1 MGWSFSIFMMR
12 QMLLY
17 DTNAQLNDE
26 HCKPSAHFSRLL
38 QTQNILTISFMQRF
52 SLIILKVHLAFWL
65 LFTTVLSTPEAVS
78 QSWVDL
84 NSGTDYI
91 LFDLSFPPGQSTV
104 GYAAGMQYTWDAE
117 GIVIKTTD
125 GGDTWTTVLGG
136 AGQQGIEA
144 MCFTTPEKGFVA
156 GWNNYFARTE
166 DGGQTWT
173 TMNVGNDNWLFLD
186 MDFYDANHGAALATL
201 NSGGMVVYVT
211 ADGGASWQSS
221 QVINQMLF
229 DLTYADAT
237 TLYAAGS
244 NETIVKS
251 TDGGLSW
258 TVTYAGSQGRYLMG
272 IDFRGNFGVA
282 GGEDGKILYTTTG
295 GLNWNSWATGYH
307 NFEAVHVFNA
317 DSAYV
322 GGTDEDVYKTTDGG
336 ASWTIEDNAPGES
349 HIYKI
354 KFTDDK
360 TGFLCG
366 SQGMLKRKA
375 APAPPL
381 MADFTA
387 DNTQVCTVSPVQFF
401 NQSTGQ
407 IESYSWTFEGGV
419 PETSAEANP
428 VVYFPTPGQYDVTLT
443 VHAGLQQHTV
453 VKENYI
459 ESLLCEGVEEF
470 GQAGL
475 SLQPNPAKN
484 EVRIT
489 GLNPGTHTAVV
500 TDASGRQVLLCHIVE
515 DKLDVSALHAGLY
528 FLTIRWDGQSR
539 TEKLLIR

>member
-1 MGWSFSIFMMR
+1 MKPFLSITLKAHLVLLMIFSAMI
-12 QMLLY
+12 
-17 DTNAQLNDE
+17 N
-26 HCKPSAHFSRLL
+26 PSRLSA
-38 QTQNILTISFMQRF
+38 QT
-52 SLIILKVHLAFWL
+52 W
-65 LFTTVLSTPEAVS
+65 E
-78 QSWVDL
+78 DL
-84 NSGTDYI
+84 DSGTDYI
-91 LFDLSFPPGQSTV
+91 LFDLSFPLGQSTV

-125 GGDTWTTVLGG
+125 GGDTWTTVLSGPD
-136 AGQQGIEA
+136 QQGIEA
-144 MCFTTPEKGFVA
+144 ICFVTPEKGFVA
-156 GWNNYFARTE
+156 GWNDYFARTE
-166 DGGQTWT
+166 DGGQTWIP
-173 TMNVGNDNWLFLD
+173 MNVGNDNWFFLD
-186 MDFYDANHGAALATL
+186 MDFYDLQHGAALAAL
-201 NSGGMVVYVT
+201 NSGGVAVYVT
-211 ADGGASWQSS
+211 ADGGNSWQSS
-221 QVINQMLF
+221 AVIDQMLF
-229 DLTYADAT
+229 DLAYANAT

-244 NETIVKS
+244 NETVLRS

-258 TVTYAGSQGRYLMG
+258 SVAYAGNQGRFLMG
-272 IDFRGNFGVA
+272 IDFKGNFGVA

-322 GGTDEDVYKTTDGG
+322 GGTDEDVYKTTDSG

-354 KFTDDK
+354 KFTDDH

-375 APAPPL
+375 APANPL

-387 DNTQVCTVSPVQFF
+387 DNTQVCTVSPVQFYD
-401 NQSTGQ
+401 QSTGQ

-419 PETSAEANP
+419 PETSTEANP

-443 VHAGLQQHTV
+443 VQAGLQQHTM

-459 ESLLCEGVEEF
+459 ESLLCEGAQEF
-470 GQAGL
+470 GQTGL
-475 SLQPNPAKN
+475 SLQPNPAKH

-500 TDASGRQVLLCHIVE
+500 TDASGRQVLLCPIVE
-515 DKLDVSALHAGLY
+515 DKLDVSALHPGLY
-528 FLTIRWDGQSR
+528 FLTIRWEGQSR